1 MLYGFLIWVVLTLV
15 VIGIYSYRYFVSLKE
30 DDILH
35 LADAE
40 APLILE
46 QNAMAARLNRLD
58 RLRRQLTLVD
68 VGLGILLAAIFGYN
82 ALRSSGLL

>member
-1 MLYGFLIWVVLTLV
+1 MLYGFLVWVALTLV
-15 VIGIYSYRYFVSLKE
+15 VIGIYSYRYVVSLKE

-35 LADAE
+35 LAEAE

-46 QNAMAARLNRLD
+46 QNAMSARLNKLD

-68 VGLGILLAAIFGYN
+68 VGLGLFLAAIFGYD
-82 ALRSSGLL
+82 ALRTSGLL